1 MNNNFVVSIPKEL
14 KTIKSK
20 LFLGLTKR
28 QLIGFGLALGVGLP
42 VFLLLKKYSLDMAMY
57 GLFFAALPII
67 FCTIFTKDG
76 MPAET
81 WIKLILE
88 YKYLNPQ
95 KRYFKVSKRN
105 RGLAEERKMMN
116 GKKTRK
122 TESIS
127 SPPKTGGQQE
137 GNKKVNARNVKL
149 QKNESKRSM
158 SSK

>member
-28 QLIGFGLALGVGLP
+28 QLIGFSIALAISLP
-42 VFLLLKKYSLDMAMY
+42 VFFLLKSFSVDIALY
-57 GLFFAALPII
+57 GLFFTACPAI
-67 FCTIFTKDG
+67 FATIFTKDG

-81 WIKLILE
+81 WIKLYLE

-105 RGLAEERKMMN
+105 VKVAAERNMMN
-116 GKKTRK
+116 EKRKVRK
-122 TESIS
+122 TQSVS
-127 SPPKTGGQQE
+127 SVAKT
-137 GNKKVNARNVKL
+137 N
-149 QKNESKRSM
+149 
-158 SSK
+158 

>member
-14 KTIKSK
+14 KNIKSK
-20 LFLGLTKR
+20 LFFGLTKR
-28 QLIGFGLALGVGLP
+28 QLIGFGLALGIGLP
-42 VFLLLKKYSLDMAMY
+42 VFLLLKKYSLDIAMY

-67 FCTIFTKDG
+67 FCTIFVKDG
-76 MPAET
+76 MPAEA

-105 RGLAEERKMMN
+105 RGLAEERKMLN

-122 TESIS
+122 AESVS
-127 SPPKTGGQQE
+127 SPPKTGGQQK
-137 GNKKVNARNVKL
+137 GNKKVNTRNVKL
-149 QKNESKRSM
+149 PKNVSKGSM
-158 SSK
+158 SRK

>member
-28 QLIGFGLALGVGLP
+28 QLIGFGIALAISLP
-42 VFLLLKKYSLDMAMY
+42 VFFLLKSFSLDIALY
-57 GLFFAALPII
+57 GLFFTACPAI
-67 FCTIFTKDG
+67 FATIFTKDG

-81 WIKLILE
+81 WIKLYLE

-105 RGLAEERKMMN
+105 VKVAAERNMMN
-116 GKKTRK
+116 EKRKVRK
-122 TESIS
+122 TKSVS
-127 SPPKTGGQQE
+127 SVAKT
-137 GNKKVNARNVKL
+137 
-149 QKNESKRSM
+149 S
-158 SSK
+158 

>member
-28 QLIGFGLALGVGLP
+28 QLIGFSIALAISLP
-42 VFLLLKKYSLDMAMY
+42 VFFLLKSFSVDIALY
-57 GLFFAALPII
+57 GLFFTACPAI
-67 FCTIFTKDG
+67 FATIFTKDG

-81 WIKLILE
+81 WIKLYLE

-105 RGLAEERKMMN
+105 VKVAAERNMMN
-116 GKKTRK
+116 EKRKVRKIQSVSSVAKT
-122 TESIS
+122 
-127 SPPKTGGQQE
+127 
-137 GNKKVNARNVKL
+137 N
-149 QKNESKRSM
+149 
-158 SSK
+158 